1 MARLLIEDVTLLRAP
16 EQVTAHIRFKGG
28 ASQTIHAPV
37 RRRSTDPRAV
47 ATAQRLLEDHHD
59 HASIAA
65 VLNQAGMKTAR
76 GKDFNSK
83 NVRHILHGSKPSG
96 GARCVKPGCPMA
108 DLRATG
114 GAV

>member
-1 MARLLIEDVTLLRAP
+1 LLIEDITLVRSP
-16 EQVTAHIRFKGG
+16 EHVTAHIRFKGG
-28 ASQTIHAPV
+28 ASQTIHSPV

-47 ATAQRLLEDHHD
+47 AEAQRLPENQHD

-65 VLNQAGMKTAR
+65 VPNQTGTKTAR
-76 GKDFNSK
+76 GKSINAK
-83 NVRHILHGSKPSG
+83 TV
-96 GARCVKPGCPMA
+96 PMA